1 VVRWPIP
8 IAENRGNTG
17 KPTRADRLAEI
28 GKRTRFKP
36 GQKSANPAGRP
47 RTAKFSEAMRQLLAE
62 LAPNGHETN
71 AQELARHVLQKAR
84 SGSARHAELA
94 LNYCEGKPM
103 QGIELSGPGGS
114 AMRISNMTEA
124 EVDAALIEKMAS
136 LLGIPIAELLPPPV
150 DAKLDIDAKLDA
162 PAPALPAPAIANST
176 VADRVEII
184 PAATASAPATLTV
197 TKTQTPVPTAPH
209 QAARRRCTWSGLFP
223 VHHRR
228 NCGRASNSADL
239 KVESWYATCPV
250 TRLTRT

>member
-1 VVRWPIP
+1 MIEKTNASLAQG
-8 IAENRGNTG
+8 AENRRKTG
-17 KPTRADRLAEI
+17 KSTRAARLAEI
-28 GKRTRFKP
+28 GKGTRFKP
-36 GQKSANPAGRP
+36 GQKSPNPNGRP

-136 LLGIPIAELLPPPV
+136 LLGIPIAELLPPPA
-150 DAKLDIDAKLDA
+150 DAKLEAKLDIDAKLDV
-162 PAPALPAPAIANST
+162 PAPALPAPAIDNSN
-176 VADRVEII
+176 VAECVEII
-184 PAATASAPATLTV
+184 PAATAPAPAAVTV
-197 TKTQTPVPTAPH
+197 AKTQTPVSTAP
-209 QAARRRCTWSGLFP
+209 QAKPLSDAARDQAYFLYTTGTI
-223 VHHRR
+223 V
-228 NCGRASNSADL
+228 A
-239 KVESWYATCPV
+239 
-250 TRLTRT
+250 